1 MSSASGQDALPDTT
15 ASGTAARFA
24 SIGSPYF
31 GIMLAIMAVV
41 LILSNI
47 GASKGVVFGPIVTD
61 SGFFLFPLAYI
72 LGDVISEVY
81 GFKVARKAI
90 LTTFALSVFA
100 SLCYWIIIALPGFD
114 DEFGTSKQAALEGA
128 LGPVPLIVLASLLAF
143 LTGQTI
149 NSWILVRMKARSGEK
164 SLIARLMG
172 SSGAGEFVDTLIF
185 CSIAASVIGIT
196 DFGTFVNYVVVGFV
210 YKTLVEFIFVPVTSL
225 VIRWIKKR
233 EPSYGTVHAVA
244 A

>member
-1 MSSASGQDALPDTT
+1 MPPAPGQNAVPQTAHAGSG
-15 ASGTAARFA
+15 ARFA

-31 GIMLAIMAVV
+31 GIMLAVMAVV

-47 GASKGVVFGPIVTD
+47 GASKGVAIGPIITD
-61 SGFFLFPLAYI
+61 GGFFLFPLAYI

-90 LTTFALSVFA
+90 FTAFALSVFA
-100 SLCYWIIIALPGFD
+100 SLCYWVIIALPGFD
-114 DEFGTSKQAALEGA
+114 DEYGMSKQAALEGA
-128 LGPVPLIVLASLLAF
+128 LGPVPQIVLASLLAF
-143 LTGQTI
+143 LAGQTI
-149 NSWILVRMKARSGEK
+149 NSWILVKMKARSGEK
-164 SLIARLMG
+164 SLWARLMG

-196 DFGTFVNYVVVGFV
+196 DFGTFVNYVVAGFV

-225 VIRWIKKR
+225 VIGWVKKR
-233 EPSYGTVHAVA
+233 EPSYGA
-244 A
+244 